1 VEIVERRERIGE
13 LEVHWRQAGDAPL
26 LYLHGVPTASF
37 DWVPFLELGGGI
49 APDLPGFGHSA
60 KPAEFDYS
68 IDGYAD
74 FLEGFVGALGLE
86 RVSLVMHDWGVVGL
100 ALAQRRPELV
110 ERLVMFNTVPF
121 LPGYRWHRV
130 ARGWR
135 RPLVG
140 ELMMGAA
147 TRWAFRREL
156 PAELADQAWG
166 RFDHGTQRAIL
177 KLYRS
182 ARPICLRARA
192 SGSTACR
199 ARRSCCG
206 RPTTRT
212 SLPASG
218 RRTRTRSADPWSS
231 SSWTAGIGPG
241 STGPSSCS
249 ARCHSWLAPSAS
261 LLQPC
266 SGPRSPQSRRRLV
279 ASPARSRPAP
289 AVLRAGRVP
298 DRRNGGGVASTGG
311 GSPRSSW
318 RWRSRSCT

>member
-182 ARPICLRARA
+182 APPDLLA
-192 SGSTACR
+192 SAGERLDRVQS
-199 ARRSCCG
+199 
-206 RPTTRT
+206 
-212 SLPASG
+212 PALLL
-218 RRTRTRSADPWSS
+218 W
-231 SSWTAGIGPG
+231 
-241 STGPSSCS
+241 STGDPYIPAGFGQAYADALGGPVELELVDSGHWPWLDRPELVQRTVSFL
-249 ARCHSWLAPSAS
+249 ARPL
-261 LLQPC
+261 
-266 SGPRSPQSRRRLV
+266 G
-279 ASPARSRPAP
+279 
-289 AVLRAGRVP
+289 
-298 DRRNGGGVASTGG
+298 
-311 GSPRSSW
+311 
-318 RWRSRSCT
+318 

>member
-1 VEIVERRERIGE
+1 MEIVERRERVGE
-13 LEVHWRQAGDAPL
+13 LEVHWRQAGEAPI

-37 DWVPFLELGGGI
+37 DWIPFLEQGGGI
-49 APDLPGFGHSA
+49 APDLPGFGDSA

-74 FLEGFVGALGLE
+74 FLESFVDALGLE

-110 ERLVMFNTVPF
+110 ERLVMFSAVPF
-121 LPGYRWHRV
+121 LPGYHWHRV

-156 PAELADQAWG
+156 PPELADQAWS

-182 ARPICLRARA
+182 A
-192 SGSTACR
+192 
-199 ARRSCCG
+199 
-206 RPTTRT
+206 
-212 SLPASG
+212 
-218 RRTRTRSADPWSS
+218 SS
-231 SSWTAGIGPG
+231 EVLAGAGEG
-241 STGPSSCS
+241 LD
-249 ARCHSWLAPSAS
+249 RV
-261 LLQPC
+261 
-266 SGPRSPQSRRRLV
+266 RSPALLLWSTRDPYIPAEFGQAYADALGGEAELELV
-279 ASPARSRPAP
+279 DGGHWTWLERPELVERTVSFLSRP
-289 AVLRAGRVP
+289 LG
-298 DRRNGGGVASTGG
+298 
-311 GSPRSSW
+311 
-318 RWRSRSCT
+318 